1 MKKKA
6 LEPILARITRPEVSL
21 SMTIFY
27 YKLRRLDKC
36 TMQPGVI
43 YTTLIKRNV
52 LHFVWLPCLNEISIV
67 LSTADKL
74 LLHDELQ
81 ACQNRN
87 QKSFGRFRIAF
98 DGETRHRP
106 EKESITAR
114 KYSVGV
120 LLEIWYVFVYI
131 SGC

>member
-52 LHFVWLPCLNEISIV
+52 LHFVWLPCLNEISLV
-67 LSTADKL
+67 LSTADNYFYTMNFKPV
-74 LLHDELQ
+74 
-81 ACQNRN
+81 
-87 QKSFGRFRIAF
+87 KI
-98 DGETRHRP
+98 ETKNP
-106 EKESITAR
+106 LDASE
-114 KYSVGV
+114 
-120 LLEIWYVFVYI
+120 
-131 SGC
+131 